1 MKKEKV
7 MKQYNV
13 GVIGL
18 GNRGHALLSSM
29 MACPECKVVALSD
42 LYEDR
47 IEKASKLVEERQKDA
62 PKAYLNWKDLVD
74 SPKVEIVMIICDWE
88 MHIPMSIYAM
98 EKGKIVEQGTHSELL
113 KKEGFYANLY
123 NSQFAIA

>member
-1 MKKEKV
+1 

-98 EKGKIVEQGTHSELL
+98 EKGKIVEEGSSKNFFENPKQERTKDFLR
-113 KKEGFYANLY
+113 KEEM
-123 NSQFAIA
+123 

>member
-1 MKKEKV
+1 

-98 EKGKIVEQGTHSELL
+98 EKRKNCWKRSCGSLFRSRLL
-113 KKEGFYANLY
+113 GFSRHL
-123 NSQFAIA
+123 

>member
-18 GNRGHALLSSM
+18 GNRGYTLLSSM

-62 PKAYLNWKDLVD
+62 PKA
-74 SPKVEIVMIICDWE
+74 
-88 MHIPMSIYAM
+88 
-98 EKGKIVEQGTHSELL
+98 
-113 KKEGFYANLY
+113 
-123 NSQFAIA
+123 